1 MQQYSRVM
9 IEWKQMKISRH
20 KVFIQPGNDA
30 KWFLNATIFE
40 FCVERA
46 KTYKTIGPF
55 LYNKAN
61 NLKYTCCRESLI
73 AAAYGEMIPFYTIAQ
88 EAFLLQ
94 LILNW

>member
-1 MQQYSRVM
+1 M

-40 FCVERA
+40 FCVERT

-55 LYNKAN
+55 LYNKGN
-61 NLKYTCCRESLI
+61 NLKYTGYRESLI
-73 AAAYGEMIPFYTIAQ
+73 AAAYSKMIPFYTIAQ

-94 LILNW
+94 PILIW

>member
-1 MQQYSRVM
+1 M

-40 FCVERA
+40 FCVERT

-61 NLKYTCCRESLI
+61 NLKYTGYRESLI
-73 AAAYGEMIPFYTIAQ
+73 AAAYGKMIPFYAIAQ

-94 LILNW
+94 LILIW